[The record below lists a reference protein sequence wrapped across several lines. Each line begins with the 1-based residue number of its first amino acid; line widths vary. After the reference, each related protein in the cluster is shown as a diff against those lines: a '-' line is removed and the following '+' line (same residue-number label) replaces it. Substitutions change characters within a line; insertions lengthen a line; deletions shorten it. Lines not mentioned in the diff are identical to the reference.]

1 MSTTETLAPIDPEP
15 LLTTKQVA
23 AWLSMK
29 ENYVYAESA
38 AGRMPSVQIGR
49 YRRFRRSALEA
60 WLDGLGQA
68 A

>member
-1 MSTTETLAPIDPEP
+1 MSTTETLTPIDPEP

-38 AGRMPSVQIGR
+38 AGRMPSVPLPPLPPLR
-49 YRRFRRSALEA
+49 ARSLA
-60 WLDGLGQA
+60 
-68 A
+68 